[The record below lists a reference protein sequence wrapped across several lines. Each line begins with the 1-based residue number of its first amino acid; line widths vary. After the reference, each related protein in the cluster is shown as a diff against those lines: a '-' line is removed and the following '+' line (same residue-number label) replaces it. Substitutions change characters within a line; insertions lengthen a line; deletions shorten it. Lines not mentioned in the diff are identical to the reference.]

1 MASMGFVIALTL
13 FLQAQEPTATV
24 PVEPTAVDVLR
35 GTLKAIEKADSVEY
49 EVRRVAKNPEDQDAK
64 LRTIILAKKSPFQ
77 FYAKTVDENGQV
89 VGLAVSDGKMTRTS
103 AAGKIGESPTF
114 TIDRLMI
121 ATMRADEDLAIT
133 LELFNPGSLNEAI
146 ASQRIS
152 LAGQIEIEGELC
164 HTIFYARPTPR
175 PGLSLT
181 RHIWVSA
188 TTGLP
193 RAVQTL
199 NLSAGNSILSP
210 RLVISKIRLNPAIPP
225 ETFAYQ
231 PKASDSVAAPSAP
244 PASAEAVPKSASGE
258 PAAAIGKQLPDLDV
272 RDVRFRALNLA
283 NFKGKP
289 TIITFWASWC
299 GPCVK
304 EMPTLQKLLDEYKG
318 RLQTLAIAVQED
330 RRSSMR
336 FIKDHPQYKF
346 IFLTEPTADENG
358 TPLQEFFGIQ
368 GIPVGAFVDAQGK
381 ILDLWFGFKDEKEF
395 EERIRRL
402 MNQ

>member
-1 MASMGFVIALTL
+1 MTSIGFVLALTL
-13 FLQAQEPTATV
+13 LLQAQNPTQSE

-35 GTLKAIEKADSVEY
+35 GTLKAVEKADSVEY
-49 EVRRVAKNPEDQDAK
+49 EVRRSAKNPEDRDAK
-64 LRTIILAKKSPFQ
+64 LRTIILATKSPFQ

-89 VGLAVSDGKMTRTS
+89 VGVAVSDGKMTRTS
-103 AAGKIGESPTF
+103 AAGKIAEHQTF
-114 TIDRLMI
+114 TRNGLMI

-152 LAGQIEIEGELC
+152 LAGQIEIESELC
-164 HTIFYARPTPR
+164 HIIFYARPTPR

-181 RHIWVSA
+181 RRIWVSA

-210 RLVISKIRLNPAIPP
+210 QLVISNVRLNPAIPP

-231 PKASDSVAAPSAP
+231 PKASDSVATPSATP
-244 PASAEAVPKSASGE
+244 TSAGAVPKPTSGE
-258 PAAAIGKQLPDLDV
+258 PAEVIGKQLPDLDV
-272 RDVRFRALNLA
+272 RDVKFKALKLA

-289 TIITFWASWC
+289 TLITFWASWC
-299 GPCVK
+299 DPCVK

-330 RRSSMR
+330 RRASMQ
-336 FIKDHPQYKF
+336 FISDHRQYKF
-346 IFLTEPTADENG
+346 IFLTEPTAGENG
-358 TPLQEFFGIQ
+358 TPLQAFFGIQ
-368 GIPVGAFVDAQGK
+368 AIPAGAFVDAEGK
-381 ILDLWFGFKDEKEF
+381 ILDCWLGFKDEKEF